1 MSEWRIE
8 HLEPWSAAGPG
19 WSNRG
24 ITAHLKGPAFEDG
37 DGVIKEREKVI
48 TVYDKDLT
56 AEEHLALSVAL
67 KIKSALHCAIMRA
80 HKRGARR

>member
-1 MSEWRIE
+1 MSKWRIE

-24 ITAHLKGPAFEDG
+24 ITAHLKGPAYEDD
-37 DGVIKEREKVI
+37 DGEIKVREIIV
-48 TVYDKDLT
+48 TAYDKDLT

-67 KIKSALHCAIMRA
+67 SVNNVLHNAIMRIQ
-80 HKRGARR
+80 KKKGV

>member
-1 MSEWRIE
+1 MREWRIE

-24 ITAHLKGPAFEDG
+24 ITAHLKGPAFEDD
-37 DGVIKEREKVI
+37 DGVLRERTKII
-48 TVYDKDLT
+48 TVYDKDLS

-67 KIKSALHCAIMRA
+67 KVNGVLHDAIMRA
-80 HKRGARR
+80 HKKEARR